1 MKFQKERLIFLIC
14 IFISFF
20 LAFLSWDYI
29 HFKYTDPGIIGAY
42 SLNNHHS
49 FNDVFRYIAFVMI
62 PIFTFIGVKAYY
74 EKNFILNIKTLF
86 SNNRFIYKNNS
97 HLSWLTFFII
107 LIFLFLEFFS
117 IPFPVHNLDSFHEG
131 QKMSAAYKSL
141 LDNSLWSGSY
151 VTVGVFYEI
160 LSSKITWKIFDHTSI
175 GLIRFTELFL
185 IFVLKILLILFLT
198 FLSNFLK
205 LSNFYKIIFIII
217 NVLFFSFLID
227 YNPGV
232 DLISSREI
240 PILTLLILFL
250 SLLYNNNNLF
260 VLFLIALL
268 STSSMIWAI
277 DRGLVCNFLIL
288 CILIYLVLI
297 GEYKKSFLFVIF
309 ITLSWLIL
317 FYILKNEFY
326 YFIDNTITIF
336 KEMNYIHGLIHPTPF
351 TDDPNSTRATK
362 TLLFIILASFISVD
376 LIFSKKNDFDLN
388 LKRIFIFLTIIV
400 ISSYLYAL
408 GRSDGP
414 HIKNSFGYPLILIF
428 IYISYNFLLI
438 ISKREKYLTYFISL
452 LFVIITISSFKINY
466 QNLITFKE
474 RFISYVYQSDEFFLN
489 SKEFDLV
496 SELKPQINDFKC
508 IQLLSNDAAL
518 YYLLRKKS
526 CTKYYYVWNSSSK
539 NIQKKFINELK
550 NTKIIIEGGK
560 KNNWDVPL
568 EKKLFLIYDELN
580 QKFTFSKQINDW
592 KVFLR

>member
-1 MKFQKERLIFLIC
+1 
-14 IFISFF
+14 
-20 LAFLSWDYI
+20 
-29 HFKYTDPGIIGAY
+29 
-42 SLNNHHS
+42 
-49 FNDVFRYIAFVMI
+49 
-62 PIFTFIGVKAYY
+62 
-74 EKNFILNIKTLF
+74 
-86 SNNRFIYKNNS
+86 
-97 HLSWLTFFII
+97 
-107 LIFLFLEFFS
+107 
-117 IPFPVHNLDSFHEG
+117 
-131 QKMSAAYKSL
+131 
-141 LDNSLWSGSY
+141 
-151 VTVGVFYEI
+151 
-160 LSSKITWKIFDHTSI
+160 
-175 GLIRFTELFL
+175 
-185 IFVLKILLILFLT
+185 
-198 FLSNFLK
+198 
-205 LSNFYKIIFIII
+205 
-217 NVLFFSFLID
+217 
-227 YNPGV
+227 
-232 DLISSREI
+232 
-240 PILTLLILFL
+240 
-250 SLLYNNNNLF
+250 
-260 VLFLIALL
+260 
-268 STSSMIWAI
+268 
-277 DRGLVCNFLIL
+277 
-288 CILIYLVLI
+288 
-297 GEYKKSFLFVIF
+297 
-309 ITLSWLIL
+309 
-317 FYILKNEFY
+317 
-326 YFIDNTITIF
+326 
-336 KEMNYIHGLIHPTPF
+336 MNYIHGLIHPTPF

-438 ISKREKYLTYFISL
+438 ISKREKYFTYFISL

-568 EKKLFLIYDELN
+568 EKKIIFNL
-580 QKFTFSKQINDW
+580 
-592 KVFLR
+592 